1 MLCNPKRKATQ
12 TTIPIRCLSIPPAV
26 IASLRTRTATLLSEM
41 PLELD
46 DLLVS
51 ELTERVGGRLLRV
64 ESPLAACVL
73 DPEGAACRETLD
85 SLRNPFYIEDQPGGF
100 HTTGW
105 LGAYDAEPSPYA
117 VAAESAEDVAAAV
130 VFAHEHGLR
139 VVVKGTGH
147 DYLGRS
153 ASAESLMLWTR
164 RMSDIRVHDSFVPA
178 GSAAE
183 FGEGVPAVT
192 LGAGVRWLDAYQ
204 VLATYGRYV
213 QGGGC
218 TSVGATGGFTQ
229 GGGFGSFSRRF
240 GTAAGNVLEMEVVTA
255 SGDVL
260 VVNATRHP
268 ELFWA
273 LRGGGGGTFGV
284 VSKVTMRTHPPP
296 ATLGTVSGTIRA
308 ARDEDFRALIERLVA
323 LTPSLCD
330 AHWGE
335 QIRLNADNTAEFSL
349 LAPDLSDEEAHARWD
364 AFLDWVATRPGAFD
378 TDVFVAAIPF
388 YRFWDPA
395 MWDELVPEMISRD
408 ERPDAPPGRFWWA
421 TNQEEVSH
429 YLNAFSSRWL
439 PERLFTRTPE
449 RITEALF
456 EATRHWNVSLHF
468 NKALSGALPEAV
480 ARDRATSINPAV
492 FDAACLL
499 ITASHQ
505 LDVFPGVVGR
515 EPDLR
520 TAATSSDQVRR
531 AMEPIRTVTP
541 TSGSYVNET
550 DYFEPDWQQSF
561 WGDNYP
567 RLLAVKR
574 QYDPTNLFRVH
585 HGVGG
590 EDQGS

>member
-1 MLCNPKRKATQ
+1 MA
-12 TTIPIRCLSIPPAV
+12 
-26 IASLRTRTATLLSEM
+26 
-41 PLELD
+41 LELD
-46 DLLVS
+46 DRLVS
-51 ELTERVGGRLLRV
+51 HLTERVGGRLLRV
-64 ESPLAACVL
+64 ESPLSACEL
-73 DPEGAACRETLD
+73 DPEGAACRATLEK
-85 SLRNPFYIEDQPGGF
+85 LRNPFYIEDLPGGF

-105 LGAYDAEPSPYA
+105 LDAYDAEPSPYA
-117 VAAESAEDVAAAV
+117 VAAESPEDLAAAV
-130 VFAHEHGLR
+130 VFARQHGLK

-164 RMSDIRVHDSFVPA
+164 RMNEIRVHDSFTPTGG
-178 GSAAE
+178 GSE
-183 FGEGVPAVT
+183 FGAGVPAVT
-192 LGAGVRWLDAYQ
+192 LGAGVRWLDVYQ
-204 VLATYGRYV
+204 VLATHGRYV

-218 TSVGATGGFTQ
+218 TSVGAAGGFTQ

-255 SGDVL
+255 SGEVL

-296 ATLGTVSGTIRA
+296 ATLGAVSGTIRA
-308 ARDEDFRALIERLVA
+308 TRDEDFRALIEQLVA
-323 LTPSLCD
+323 LTPGICD

-349 LAPDLSDEEAHARWD
+349 LAVDLGDDEAHATWD
-364 AFLDWVATRPGAFD
+364 PFLNWVAQRPGAFG
-378 TDVFVAAIPF
+378 TDVFVATIPF
-388 YRFWDPA
+388 DRFWDPA
-395 MWDELVPEMISRD
+395 MWDELVPGMICRD
-408 ERPDAPPGRFWWA
+408 DRPDVPPDRFWWA

-439 PERLFTRTPE
+439 PLSLFAQTPE
-449 RITEALF
+449 VITQAFF

-468 NKALSGALPEAV
+468 NKALAGASAEATS
-480 ARDRATSINPAV
+480 RDRATSINPAV

-499 ITASHQ
+499 LTASNQ
-505 LDVFPGVVGR
+505 LDAFPGVAGR
-515 EPDLR
+515 EPDMT
-520 TAATSSDQVRR
+520 TARTSSDRVRR

-550 DYFEPDWQQSF
+550 DYFETDWQQSF

-585 HGVGG
+585 HGVGS
-590 EDQGS
+590 EDSGSS